1 VTRGL
6 SDVRRGLEIL
16 GTRRMAAAA
25 LLGVASGL
33 PLYLSGMVLVTWMAR
48 EGIALE
54 TAGAFASVGLPY
66 TFKWAWAPLFD
77 RIAFPFLGR
86 RRGWILVLELA
97 LAAAI
102 LALAATGMA
111 ADPEVIAILAV
122 TVAALSASHDVVV
135 DAFLAESLAPHERPA
150 GAAGYVFGYRA
161 AMLAVGGA
169 GFILAH
175 HTSWPVLYGVV
186 AALVPVGVAAALLLP
201 EPPPPPEPPSFYST
215 IVGSIV
221 DLFTRPGLVLVLV
234 AIATFRF
241 GEHLVLHIQGFFLL
255 NIAHVDVQTMG
266 WVLQVAGFAG
276 LGAGGFVLATIGTTL
291 GPRASLLVFGAV
303 AAGANLGWG
312 LLAWAGAPLPLFIAV
327 AFVDSFGTALS
338 SSAFVA
344 FVMGQTSPGHTA
356 TQYALLNALSS
367 VGGRVFGFII
377 APMTVHLGWAG
388 FFAATAAMVIPA
400 LVAFALVPRERFAGV
415 ASSAD
420 PT

>member
-1 VTRGL
+1 
-6 SDVRRGLEIL
+6 
-16 GTRRMAAAA
+16 MAAAT
-25 LLGVASGL
+25 LLGFASGL
-33 PLYLSGMVLVTWMAR
+33 PLYLTGMVLVTWMGQV
-48 EGIALE
+48 GISLK

-77 RIAFPFLGR
+77 RLAWPFLGR
-86 RRGWILVLELA
+86 RRGWILVLEAA
-97 LAAAI
+97 LAVAI
-102 LALAATGMA
+102 LALAGTGVA

-161 AMLAVGGA
+161 AMLVVGGA
-169 GFILAH
+169 GFWLAYY
-175 HTSWPVLYGVV
+175 TSWPVVYGAV
-186 AALVPVGVAAALLLP
+186 AALVPLGIAGALLLP

-221 DLFTRPGLVLVLV
+221 ELLTRRGLVAIVL

-241 GEHLVLHIQGFFLL
+241 GEHLVLHVQGYFLA
-255 NIAHVDVQTMG
+255 NVARIDARTMG
-266 WVLQVAGFAG
+266 WVLPAAGFAG
-276 LGAGGFVLATIGTTL
+276 LAVGGVVLSTIGTTL
-291 GPRASLLVFGAV
+291 GPRASLYLFGGF
-303 AAGANLGWG
+303 AAAANLGWA
-312 LLAWAGAPLPLFIAV
+312 LLAWAGAPLPLFIAA
-327 AFVDSFGTALS
+327 AFLDSFGTALS

-344 FVMGQTSPGHTA
+344 FVMGQTTPGHTA

-377 APMTVHLGWAG
+377 APIVAAVGWAG
-388 FFAATAAMVIPA
+388 FFAATAVMVIPA
-400 LVAFALVPRERFAGV
+400 LLAFALVPRERFAGV
-415 ASSAD
+415 ASSTD

>member
-1 VTRGL
+1 
-6 SDVRRGLEIL
+6 
-16 GTRRMAAAA
+16 MAAAT
-25 LLGVASGL
+25 LLGFASGL
-33 PLYLSGMVLVTWMAR
+33 PLYLSGMVLITWMGA
-48 EGIALE
+48 EGVSLE
-54 TAGAFASVGLPY
+54 TASAFASVGLPY

-77 RIAFPFLGR
+77 RFALPFLGR
-86 RRGWILVLELA
+86 RRGWIVVLEIA
-97 LAAAI
+97 LAVAI
-102 LALAATGMA
+102 LALAGTGMA
-111 ADPEVIAILAV
+111 ADAEVIAILAV
-122 TVAALSASHDVVV
+122 TVATLSASHDVVV

-161 AMLAVGGA
+161 AMLVVGGA

-175 HTSWPVLYGVV
+175 HTSWPVLYGAV
-186 AALVPVGVAAALLLP
+186 AALVPIGIGGALLLP

-215 IVGSIV
+215 IVGS
-221 DLFTRPGLVLVLV
+221 LLELLTRPGLVPVLL

-241 GEHLVLHIQGFFLL
+241 GEHLVMHIQGFFLL
-255 NIAHVDVQTMG
+255 NVAHVDVQTMG
-266 WVLQVAGFAG
+266 WVLQVAGFSG
-276 LGAGGFVLATIGTTL
+276 LAAGGLVLASVGPML
-291 GPRASLLVFGAV
+291 GPRASLFVFGAV
-303 AAGANLGWG
+303 AAGANLGWA

-338 SSAFVA
+338 SSSFVA

-388 FFAATAAMVIPA
+388 FFAATAAMVLPA
-400 LVAFALVPRERFAGV
+400 LVAFALVPRERFAGA